1 MDKVIYTNKMY
12 EDVIRQKPKRIL
24 FRSLIVLFFLGVI
37 YGSLLARN
45 ADGYLV
51 KISESFL
58 LAKQSETFLSAT
70 LSSLISSFVFL
81 LLLFLNGFSAV
92 GQPFSIFILFF
103 KGMGLGITMGHFY
116 INLGFKG
123 VLTSLILLV
132 PAGVISGYA
141 ILLAT
146 RESIKLSNVFFKIT
160 AVKNF
165 ALQENAF
172 KGYCRKYLL
181 LVLLSIAS
189 AVLSGVST
197 LLYSKFL

>member
-70 LSSLISSFVFL
+70 LSSLISSFVIL
-81 LLLFLNGFSAV
+81 LLLFL
-92 GQPFSIFILFF
+92 
-103 KGMGLGITMGHFY
+103 
-116 INLGFKG
+116 
-123 VLTSLILLV
+123 
-132 PAGVISGYA
+132 
-141 ILLAT
+141 
-146 RESIKLSNVFFKIT
+146 ENVVT
-160 AVKNF
+160 
-165 ALQENAF
+165 
-172 KGYCRKYLL
+172 Y
-181 LVLLSIAS
+181 
-189 AVLSGVST
+189 
-197 LLYSKFL
+197 